1 MKNGLLVIDKPSGIS
16 SRDVV
21 NRVCHTLNTKKVGH
35 TGTLDPL
42 ATGCL
47 VMAIGDALK
56 IIVFI
61 NHDTKEYIATA
72 KVGLLTDTLDVT
84 GEILKKE
91 KCVFSKNKLLEVI
104 NSFKG
109 KYIQEVP
116 LYSSIKI
123 NGMRLY
129 KYAREV
135 KEVELPKRE
144 VEIFNIE
151 LLDVTEDTFT
161 FKCLVS
167 KGTYIRSLI
176 RDIGDK
182 LGILCVMESL
192 RRKKE
197 RKINIVEALKI
208 DDIKEHTYLIPI
220 NRIFDDYYQVVV
232 DSFIEKKIINGRV
245 LEDRYDKDEVVF
257 KNQDDEIL
265 AIYQKAGNNKIKPYK
280 VFKHNT

>member
-21 NRVCHTLNTKKVGH
+21 NKLCRTFNTRKIGH

-47 VMAIGDALK
+47 VMAVGEALRV
-56 IIVFI
+56 IEFI

-72 KVGLLTDTLDVT
+72 KIGLLTDTLDVT
-84 GEILKKE
+84 GNIIKEE
-91 KCVFSKNKLLEVI
+91 KCEISKDKLLEVI

-116 LYSSIKI
+116 LFSSIKI

-129 KYAREV
+129 KYAREG
-135 KEVELPKRE
+135 KDIELPKRE
-144 VEIFNIE
+144 VEIFSIE
-151 LLDVTEDTFT
+151 LLDVTADTFT

-176 RDIGDK
+176 RDIGEK

-192 RRKKE
+192 RRTKE
-197 RKINIVEALKI
+197 GMFTIEEAVKL
-208 DDIKEHTYLIPI
+208 DDINEDTNLLPI
-220 NRIFDDYYQVVV
+220 NRIFSNYYQVVV
-232 DSFIEKKIINGRV
+232 DSFIEKKVINGRV
-245 LEDRYDKDEVVF
+245 LEDRYDKDEVLF
-257 KNQDDEIL
+257 KNQNDEVL
-265 AIYQKAGNNKIKPYK
+265 AIYCKAPEIGKIKPYK
-280 VFKHNT
+280 VFKHN

>member
-1 MKNGLLVIDKPSGIS
+1 MKSGLLVIDKPRGIS

-21 NRVCHTLNTKKVGH
+21 NKICHTFNTKKVGH

-56 IIVFI
+56 IIEFI

-84 GEILKKE
+84 GEVLKEE
-91 KCVFSKNKLLEVI
+91 KCILQKDKLIEVI

-129 KYAREV
+129 KYAREG

-144 VEIFNIE
+144 VEIFDIE
-151 LLDVTEDTFT
+151 LLNVTDSTFS

-182 LGILCVMESL
+182 LGILCIMESL
-192 RRKKE
+192 RRTKE
-197 RKINIVEALKI
+197 GKFNIEEAVRL
-208 DDIKEHTYLIPI
+208 DDVTEDTNLLPI
-220 NRIFDDYYQVVV
+220 SRIFSDYYQVVV
-232 DSFIEKKIINGRV
+232 DSFIEKKITNGRV
-245 LEDRYDKDEVVF
+245 LEDRYDREEVLF
-257 KNQDDEIL
+257 KNQNDEIL
-265 AIYQKAGNNKIKPYK
+265 AIYHKAPDKKIKPYK

>member
-21 NRVCHTLNTKKVGH
+21 NKLCRTFNTKKIGH

-47 VMAIGDALK
+47 VMAVGEALRV
-56 IIVFI
+56 IEFI

-84 GEILKKE
+84 GNIIKEE
-91 KCVFSKNKLLEVI
+91 KCLLPKDKLPDVI

-129 KYAREV
+129 KYAREG
-135 KEVELPKRE
+135 KNIELPRRE
-144 VEIFNIE
+144 VEILSIE
-151 LLDVTEDTFT
+151 LLDVTDDTFT

-176 RDIGDK
+176 RDIGEK

-192 RRKKE
+192 HRTKE
-197 RKINIVEALKI
+197 GMFNIEEAVKL
-208 DDIKEHTYLIPI
+208 DDVNENTSLLPI
-220 NRIFDDYYQVVV
+220 NRIFSDYYQVVV
-232 DSFIEKKIINGRV
+232 DSFIEINP
-245 LEDRYDKDEVVF
+245 LNSPDIAHIHK
-257 KNQDDEIL
+257 
-265 AIYQKAGNNKIKPYK
+265 
-280 VFKHNT
+280 

>member
-1 MKNGLLVIDKPSGIS
+1 MKSGLLVIDKPSGIS

-21 NRVCHTLNTKKVGH
+21 NRICRTLNTKKVGH

-42 ATGCL
+42 ANGCL

-56 IIVFI
+56 IIEFI

-84 GEILKKE
+84 GNVLKE
-91 KCVFSKNKLLEVI
+91 QKCVLDKDKLLEVI

-129 KYAREV
+129 KYAREG
-135 KEVELPKRE
+135 KQVELPKRE
-144 VEIFNIE
+144 VEIFDIE

-176 RDIGDK
+176 RDIGEK

-192 RRKKE
+192 RRTKE
-197 RKINIVEALKI
+197 GKFNIEEAIKL
-208 DDIKEHTYLIPI
+208 DDINEETNLLPI
-220 NRIFDDYYQVVV
+220 NRIFSDYYQVVV
-232 DSFIEKKIINGRV
+232 DSFIEKKITNGRV
-245 LEDRYDKDEVVF
+245 LEDRYDKDEVLF
-257 KNQDDEIL
+257 KNQNDEVL
-265 AIYQKAGNNKIKPYK
+265 AIYQKADNKKIKPYK

>member
-1 MKNGLLVIDKPSGIS
+1 MKSGLLVIDKPSGIS

-21 NRVCHTLNTKKVGH
+21 NRICRAMNTKKVGH

-47 VMAIGDALK
+47 VMAIGEALRV
-56 IIVFI
+56 IEFI

-84 GEILKKE
+84 GNILKEE
-91 KCVFSKNKLLEVI
+91 KGELSKDKLLEVI

-109 KYIQEVP
+109 KYLQEVP

-129 KYAREV
+129 KYAREG
-135 KEVELPKRE
+135 KDIDLPKRE
-144 VEIFNIE
+144 VEIYDIE

-176 RDIGDK
+176 RDIGEK
-182 LGILCVMESL
+182 LRLPCVMESL
-192 RRKKE
+192 RRTKE
-197 RKINIVEALKI
+197 GMFTIEEAIKL
-208 DDIKEHTYLIPI
+208 DDINEETILLPI
-220 NRIFDDYYQVVV
+220 NRIFSNYYEVVV
-232 DSFIEKKIINGRV
+232 DSFIEKKVINGRV
-245 LEDRYDKDEVVF
+245 LEDRYDKDEVLF
-257 KNQDDEIL
+257 KNQNDEIL
-265 AIYQKAGNNKIKPYK
+265 AIYQKAEPGKIKPYK
-280 VFKHNT
+280 VFKHN